1 MGPAGSRR
9 QGSAVHLTVGDV
21 FLESA
26 DGTWWFLDTF
36 EGQFV
41 RGWNSRADLTA
52 DLDTE
57 GGQDRYLL
65 ATLAMAAYHRRG
77 LHLDAGQL
85 HEQLQN
91 NPS

>member
-1 MGPAGSRR
+1 M
-9 QGSAVHLTVGDV
+9 

-41 RGWNSRADLTA
+41 RGWNSRADITA